1 MTQAFS
7 DRLREQGAM
16 RTWFSIVGDLS
27 VSIPQQVLETTLVNP
42 KVLGVIT
49 TFVAGALVAAYV
61 IGIGPPLVLAGIS
74 VVAIGSLVLIAR
86 GQKQHSTEYLYGGGS
101 PKPWIWW
108 TALAALLATVYVVAA
123 TGQVISD
130 PKPTNFGAL
139 GIMLG
144 FAGLIVFG
152 LRLRAQSRMLG
163 HWLIMFASVPA
174 LMFFWIIW
182 PAVLGLAIIAGAVI
196 EIARATPQSQVAA

>member
-1 MTQAFS
+1 
-7 DRLREQGAM
+7 M
-16 RTWFSIVGDLS
+16 RTWLSILGDLS
-27 VSIPQQVLETTLVNP
+27 VSVPRQVLETTLVNP

-49 TFVAGALVAAYV
+49 TFVAGALVAAYA

-74 VVAIGSLVLIAR
+74 VVAIGSLVLISR
-86 GQKQHSTEYLYGGGS
+86 GHKERSTEYLYGGGS

-144 FAGLIVFG
+144 FAGLIMFG
-152 LRLRAQSRMLG
+152 LRLRARSRMLG
-163 HWLIMFASVPA
+163 HWLIIFASVPA

-182 PAVLGLAIIAGAVI
+182 PAALGLAIITGAVV
-196 EIARATPQSQVAA
+196 EIARATPHPQVTV